1 MTDKPPHV
9 YCRSYLLAVLLIL
22 ILVGLS
28 WANIARAQDPEWIRD
43 QIVQIGYRCDA
54 IYDVRPSRIHQA
66 TIVFCKVG
74 IEVKTYILRWQRGKL
89 FIFKR

>member
-28 WANIARAQDPEWIRD
+28 WANIARAQTVDWVRD
-43 QIVQIGYRCDA
+43 QIIQVGYRCDDIISIQGSFA
-54 IYDVRPSRIHQA
+54 RS
-66 TIVFCKVG
+66 IVFCKVG
-74 IEVKTYILRWQRGKL
+74 VEIKTYIVGWDRGK
-89 FIFKR
+89 FHVFKR